1 MAQRTATNKPALPVV
16 LISSDAF
23 RNGYETS
30 QRNNEYI
37 GWPTKHAPKEETV
50 VQFLHDAITII
61 TADMAS
67 GHNCEYETRW
77 VAGLLVGWLRREQ

>member
-37 GWPTKHAPKEETV
+37 GW
-50 VQFLHDAITII
+50 
-61 TADMAS
+61 
-67 GHNCEYETRW
+67 
-77 VAGLLVGWLRREQ
+77 LRREQ